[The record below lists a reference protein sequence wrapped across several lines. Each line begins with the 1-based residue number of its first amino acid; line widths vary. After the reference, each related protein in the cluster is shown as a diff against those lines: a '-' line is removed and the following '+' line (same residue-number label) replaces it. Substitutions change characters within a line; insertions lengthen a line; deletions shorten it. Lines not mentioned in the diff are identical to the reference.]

1 MSRMTTAGRRGIVAA
16 FAATIITT
24 AACGTE
30 TATDVED
37 PGPTTPYAPGAV
49 APQLAPHAPT
59 SADSAER
66 RGAAQGPLS
75 ADSAERQGASQE
87 LMPSDPAQRQ
97 PSPPGMRVPD

>member
-1 MSRMTTAGRRGIVAA
+1 MSRMTTAGRRGIVAV

-30 TATDVED
+30 TGSEVED
-37 PGPTTPYAPGAV
+37 SEPTTPYAPGAV
-49 APQLAPHAPT
+49 APVIPPHAPT

-75 ADSAERQGASQE
+75 ADSAERRGFAQE